1 MAFGLKKK
9 DKNEEEEKKLVSKV
23 QVMYRN
29 SYNDKLSR
37 CSDWDNYYK
46 AYTGEYFQK
55 KLPSYKNQVV
65 ENFVFST
72 IETVKPVMLS
82 ENPKIIALPQSPD
95 KLDKADAVQQALT
108 YEWSRT
114 KMMPKTG
121 NVITNCLVYGTG
133 ILGILW
139 DKKSENGLG
148 NVKPLNISP
157 FNFFIDPNATT
168 IDDAEYCGFAIYKSL
183 GEVAKLNKKK
193 VEQLKASL
201 SMPTDEWLNYG
212 KDGSSETSSPKKL
225 LYIEIYFRDD
235 STMIGE
241 DEETG
246 EEVEILKYPKGRK
259 VCIAGDVLLYD
270 GENEYKD
277 GKFPFAILK
286 CYDIPGE
293 FWGMGEVQ
301 QIMAPTNTVNVLT
314 NSLVETAELTSN
326 PIWILD
332 KNSGVTKGSLTN
344 RKGLVV
350 RKNPGTE
357 VKRDAPPTM
366 PAYIQ
371 NVIDN
376 MKQDIENI
384 SGVFDVTRG
393 EKPTGITAAAAIQAL
408 NEQAQGRIK
417 LKVQNLEQFLS
428 EVGGLWLSRIQ
439 QFWASARIIRVMQ
452 DDYKPSFTTLSG
464 DEVDGDFDI
473 IIAAGST
480 MPENKTSKLQQMIQ
494 LAQTQAEDGLPLV
507 DRQTVLENADMP
519 GIQKILQRFQ
529 QNQQL
534 QSQGSQSQE
543 QAQLQTQLQIIQAK
557 AQADIQ
563 VLQAKAQADAQVQT
577 QQNNMAHEAKLQQMA
592 AQHEADMQTAQV
604 QHEQQLAQNQQ
615 NSMPH
620 KEVAK
625 MLTQLPAD
633 VMMQIAQN
641 NPRMLEILNQV
652 NNQQSQEPQ
661 MPMAMGQ

>member
-1 MAFGLKKK
+1 
-9 DKNEEEEKKLVSKV
+9 
-23 QVMYRN
+23 
-29 SYNDKLSR
+29 
-37 CSDWDNYYK
+37 
-46 AYTGEYFQK
+46 
-55 KLPSYKNQVV
+55 
-65 ENFVFST
+65 
-72 IETVKPVMLS
+72 
-82 ENPKIIALPQSPD
+82 
-95 KLDKADAVQQALT
+95 
-108 YEWSRT
+108 
-114 KMMPKTG
+114 
-121 NVITNCLVYGTG
+121 
-133 ILGILW
+133 
-139 DKKSENGLG
+139 
-148 NVKPLNISP
+148 
-157 FNFFIDPNATT
+157 
-168 IDDAEYCGFAIYKSL
+168 
-183 GEVAKLNKKK
+183 
-193 VEQLKASL
+193 
-201 SMPTDEWLNYG
+201 
-212 KDGSSETSSPKKL
+212 
-225 LYIEIYFRDD
+225 
-235 STMIGE
+235 MIGE

-464 DEVDGDFDI
+464 DEVDGDFYI

-480 MPENKTSKLQQMIQ
+480 MPVNKTSKLQQMIQ

-519 GIQKILQRFQ
+519 
-529 QNQQL
+529 
-534 QSQGSQSQE
+534 
-543 QAQLQTQLQIIQAK
+543 
-557 AQADIQ
+557 
-563 VLQAKAQADAQVQT
+563 
-577 QQNNMAHEAKLQQMA
+577 
-592 AQHEADMQTAQV
+592 
-604 QHEQQLAQNQQ
+604 
-615 NSMPH
+615 
-620 KEVAK
+620 
-625 MLTQLPAD
+625 
-633 VMMQIAQN
+633 
-641 NPRMLEILNQV
+641 
-652 NNQQSQEPQ
+652 
-661 MPMAMGQ
+661 